1 MKLSLATIGSL
12 LAAYAAAA
20 PISADDGTNQA
31 LETLAKN
38 AGKLN
43 NEDHGDLN
51 KASEEVKKT
60 VDSILEKMAAP
71 EKRDGYI
78 KSDKAGVANVAALNN
93 DLNHL
98 IDVGK
103 RGLGGHGGGGDTY
116 VKDDKGGLINL
127 SLLNNDLNH
136 IVDVGKRG
144 HGDGGDTYVKGDKAG
159 VANVAALNNDLNH
172 IADVGKRD

>member
-20 PISADDGTNQA
+20 PVSADDGTNQA
-31 LETLAKN
+31 LETLAEN
-38 AGKLN
+38 AVILN

-60 VDSILEKMAAP
+60 VDSILEEIAAP

-78 KSDKAGVANVAALNN
+78 ES
-93 DLNHL
+93 
-98 IDVGK
+98 
-103 RGLGGHGGGGDTY
+103 
-116 VKDDKGGLINL
+116 
-127 SLLNNDLNH
+127 
-136 IVDVGKRG
+136 
-144 HGDGGDTYVKGDKAG
+144 DKAG

-172 IADVGKRD
+172 IADVGKRDEGITQGLEELLQGVLDEVKGLPETVESLVNSVVEPVGDLVSGL